1 MARFRAALDRLGAGS
16 ARLGVA
22 VSGGPDSLAL
32 LLLAAQAR
40 PGEVEAATVDHGLR
54 PESADEA
61 ASVARLCEQLG
72 VPHTTLKVTVAAGN
86 LQQEAR
92 QARYRALADWQ
103 AARGLDALLTAH
115 HADDQAET
123 LLMRLNRGSGLG
135 GLAGVRAKGR
145 NPVSGGL
152 VLRPLLDWRKAEL
165 EALVRDCGIE
175 PVQDPSNRD
184 DRFDRARIRKS
195 LAAAD
200 WLDPPAIAQSA
211 AWLEQAEAALVHY
224 ANAEWDALVG
234 VSESAITYRPAPE
247 TPREI
252 RLRVMARAIAQLGG
266 ETRLSQVAELLDALE
281 RGESGNLAGV
291 LARATPNGWIF
302 TPEPPRR

>member
-1 MARFRAALDRLGAGS
+1 M
-16 ARLGVA
+16 A

-32 LLLAAQAR
+32 LLLAAQTR
-40 PGEVEAATVDHGLR
+40 PGDIEVATVDHGLR

-61 ASVARLCEQLG
+61 ASVARLCEHLG
-72 VPHTTLKVTVAAGN
+72 VPHATLNVTVAAGN

-92 QARYRALADWQ
+92 LARYRALAEWQ
-103 AARGLDALLTAH
+103 QARGLGALLTAH

-135 GLAGVRAKGR
+135 GLAGIRAIGC

-165 EALVRDCGIE
+165 QALVRDCGIE

-184 DRFDRARIRKS
+184 DRFDRARIRKA

-200 WLDPPAIAQSA
+200 WLDPIAIAQSA
-211 AWLEQAEAALVHY
+211 AWLEQADAALVHY
-224 ANAEWDALVG
+224 ANAEWDARVEVG
-234 VSESAITYRPAPE
+234 QEAITYRPASE

-252 RLRVMARAIAQLGG
+252 RLRVLVRAIAELGG
-266 ETRLSQVAELLDALE
+266 QPRRSQAAELLDALE
-281 RGESGNLAGV
+281 RCESGNLAGV
-291 LARATPNGWIF
+291 LARATQEGWIF
-302 TPEPPRR
+302 APEPPRS

>member
-1 MARFRAALDRLGAGS
+1 M
-16 ARLGVA
+16 A

-72 VPHTTLKVTVAAGN
+72 VPHATLKVAVAAGN

-92 QARYRALADWQ
+92 LARYRALAEWQ
-103 AARGLDALLTAH
+103 EARGLGTLLTAH

-123 LLMRLNRGSGLG
+123 LLMRLNRGSGLA
-135 GLAGVRAKGR
+135 GLAGIRATGR

-175 PVQDPSNRD
+175 PAQDPSNRD

-200 WLDPPAIAQSA
+200 WLDPLAIAQTA
-211 AWLEQAEAALVHY
+211 AWLEQADAALVHY
-224 ANAEWDALVG
+224 ANAEWDARVEVG
-234 VSESAITYRPAPE
+234 QEAIIYRPAPE
-247 TPREI
+247 APREI
-252 RLRVMARAIAQLGG
+252 RLRVIARTIAELGG
-266 ETRLSQVAELLDALE
+266 QPRLSQVAELLDALE

-291 LARATPNGWIF
+291 LARAAPNGWIF
-302 TPEPPRR
+302 APEPPRS